1 MGPRKQPLT
10 IGIWA
15 VEIPPPSPG
24 PAQPRISQF
33 AAIKPAF
40 NGPLFRSANA
50 ASKLKPDSL
59 SSRPSP
65 KADLK

>member
-1 MGPRKQPLT
+1 MGPRKQQLT

-15 VEIPPPSPG
+15 VEIPPRSPR

-33 AAIKPAF
+33 TAIKPAF
-40 NGPLFRSANA
+40 NGPLFPSANA

-59 SSRPSP
+59 SGSASP
-65 KADLK
+65 KVNLK

>member
-1 MGPRKQPLT
+1 MGPRKQQLT

-40 NGPLFRSANA
+40 NGPLFPSANA

-59 SSRPSP
+59 SGRPLP
-65 KADLK
+65 KMNLK